1 MGFVLNPQ
9 FAILAISLLP
19 ELIAAVAETV
29 EAVQT
34 NLSDAPPE
42 EKKRSALEAA
52 CAWYDAADENL
63 KFSPEIDTEVKG
75 ELLPGLIE
83 FVYKGM
89 KTTPEEAVNLSE
101 LEGPT
106 DGAQ

>member
-19 ELIAAVAETV
+19 ELISAVAETV

-42 EKKRSALEAA
+42 EKKRAALEAA

-63 KFSPEIDTEVKG
+63 KFSEAIDSEVKNQ
-75 ELLPGLIE
+75 LLPSLIE

-89 KTTPEEAVNLSE
+89 KHTPAKELSPH
-101 LEGPT
+101 G
-106 DGAQ
+106 Q

>member
-9 FAILAISLLP
+9 FVLLAVSLLP
-19 ELIAAVAETV
+19 ELITAVAETV
-29 EAVQT
+29 EAVQA

-42 EKKRSALEAA
+42 EKKRAALEAA

-63 KFSPEIDTEVKG
+63 KFSEAIDAEVKG
-75 ELLPGLIE
+75 QLLPGLIE

-89 KTTPEEAVNLSE
+89 KHTP
-101 LEGPT
+101 
-106 DGAQ
+106 AQEPAADDQ